1 MASSIPDHLLT
12 AENRAQVE
20 KVLSDLA
27 PQQLDLKEKAT
38 YASKILDEMAPCPR
52 CRGLGLI
59 KEEYNF
65 IVIDKDCP
73 GWCQPPPNT
82 RSHIPHLFSTV
93 TASATHTTTT

>member
-27 PQQLDLKEKAT
+27 PQQLPQQLKEKAS

-73 GWCQPPPNT
+73 GRCRPP
-82 RSHIPHLFSTV
+82 
-93 TASATHTTTT
+93 

>member
-12 AENRAQVE
+12 AANRAQVE

-27 PQQLDLKEKAT
+27 PQQLKEKT
-38 YASKILDEMAPCPR
+38 SYASKILDEMAPCPQ

-73 GWCQPPPNT
+73 GRLSPPPNM
-82 RSHIPHLFSTV
+82 RSSSTV
-93 TASATHTTTT
+93 TDTRRIIDFQVAPTRS